1 MEGKTNFSRRL
12 QPVRN
17 AGIVQCLEVID
28 VETDPDPHI
37 SRHCDAKDSTPQLA
51 LLTRTTAVRSSSSR
65 RVRAIFLSSRL
76 QLVAFRM
83 TGNDSAVEGLC
94 RHVPHSRWLNELHS
108 AELHPRA
115 CRSVTNSDCRL
126 GDCCI
131 SSSSSNSK
139 NSSNGSSAITV
150 VATTS
155 QRRRPI
161 IVRRIATSLPSG
173 TRCCR
178 PHDVNLRHEI
188 TPRGQIC
195 RAYRVPFPQ
204 IRNNCYEISAYS

>member
-1 MEGKTNFSRRL
+1 MSKMEGKTNFSRRL

-51 LLTRTTAVRSSSSR
+51 LLTRTTAVRSRSSR

-94 RHVPHSRWLNELHS
+94 RHVPHSR
-108 AELHPRA
+108 
-115 CRSVTNSDCRL
+115 
-126 GDCCI
+126 
-131 SSSSSNSK
+131 
-139 NSSNGSSAITV
+139 
-150 VATTS
+150 
-155 QRRRPI
+155 
-161 IVRRIATSLPSG
+161 
-173 TRCCR
+173 
-178 PHDVNLRHEI
+178 
-188 TPRGQIC
+188 
-195 RAYRVPFPQ
+195 
-204 IRNNCYEISAYS
+204 